1 MSKYK
6 KTPTIDKVFIET
18 MCKLLTV
25 GDFCSSRKI
34 WLLVVLFVLKEKLIL
49 LVTPGTDLEW

>member
-1 MSKYK
+1 MSKYLK
-6 KTPTIDKVFIET
+6 KLIIDEVFIEI
-18 MCKLLTV
+18 MCKLLIV

-49 LVTPGTDLEW
+49 LVISGIDLEW

>member
-1 MSKYK
+1 MSKYLKK
-6 KTPTIDKVFIET
+6 KTINEVFIET
-18 MCKLLTV
+18 KCTLLTV

>member
-1 MSKYK
+1 MSKYLKK
-6 KTPTIDKVFIET
+6 KTINEVFIET
-18 MCKLLTV
+18 KCKLLTV